1 MIFWDTSAW
10 VRRYEP
16 EDPMQAR
23 AQNFFETSKR
33 QFGSELMRLEVLS
46 AAARTR
52 RLRKSG
58 LIPILKAIRDDLDCV
73 ELVTVT
79 DSIEEAE
86 RLVIKHRLRAADA
99 LILAGALFVNRRIA
113 RMALVTADDEQ
124 ESAAKQEG
132 LKVIRLAG

>member
-16 EDPMQAR
+16 DDPMQAR
-23 AQNFFETSKR
+23 AQNLFDNSKR
-33 QFGSELMRLEVLS
+33 QFGSQLMRIEVLS

-58 LIPILKAIRDDLDCV
+58 LLPILKAIRDDLETV
-73 ELVTVT
+73 ELVPIS

-86 RLVIKHRLRAADA
+86 RLVIKYRIRAADA
-99 LILAGALFVNRRIA
+99 IILAGAVLVNRKIVRVPF
-113 RMALVTADDEQ
+113 VTADEEQ
-124 ESAAKQEG
+124 ESAARKEG
-132 LKVIRLAG
+132 LKVIRLGI